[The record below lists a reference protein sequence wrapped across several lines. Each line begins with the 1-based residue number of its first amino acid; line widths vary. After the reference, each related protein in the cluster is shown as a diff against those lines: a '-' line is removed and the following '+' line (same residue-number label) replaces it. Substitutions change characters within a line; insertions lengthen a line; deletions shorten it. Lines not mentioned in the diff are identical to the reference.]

1 MSIKVNHIKAHLE
14 KNFQGKIDLSDIIGR
29 PPVEVERCFLSRA
42 LAAYSLTIVAI
53 ATIDDAAN
61 SVVDGFDDNGIDAIY
76 FDTASKNLWLVQSK
90 WIETGNGGIDNGDI
104 EKFIRGIKTLIDTKF
119 ERFNSKVKKR
129 EQEILSAL
137 LDATVKIQILI
148 AYTGKKLSSHNE
160 TSISDLLEEL
170 NDDSD
175 LVRFNDFNIDKA
187 HKGLVVGLNSEPI
200 NEDIIISNWGYTEDP
215 LKSYYGQINGSALGE
230 LWLKY
235 GRRLFTEN
243 IRSFLGTSD
252 VNDKIVETVANEPQN
267 FFFFNNGI
275 TILCDSIIKKP
286 ISGSDRNLGAFECK
300 GLSIVNGAQTLG
312 SIGILSEKSEVDLG
326 KIKVFIKFISLE
338 GTPEGFGQ
346 RITIATNTQN
356 KVDRKDFV
364 SLNAEQERIK
374 IDLKLEEIDYHYKRS
389 DEKINPDNSNY
400 LLEEVTFSL
409 AALWPDVSLTTTV
422 KKSSGKLW
430 EDVQSKPYTDLFNS
444 SVSARRIIKAVRIYR
459 TVADKLRTLS
469 LSTDG
474 RKRSLYLYGNTF
486 VAHII
491 MQNMNPA
498 LWSDGNI
505 DFENYFASN
514 LGNEIQQCLIDL
526 ERLIDRDYPGATI
539 GFVFRNYTK
548 CRDLKSKMIN
558 RRHQSTT
565 AHAS

>member
-1 MSIKVNHIKAHLE
+1 MSIKINHIKSHLE
-14 KNFQGKIDLSDIIGR
+14 KNFRGKIDLSDLTGR
-29 PPVEVERCFLSRA
+29 PTAELEKNFLSRA
-42 LAAYSLTIVAI
+42 LAAYSLTITAI
-53 ATIDDAAN
+53 STIDEA
-61 SVVDGFDDNGIDAIY
+61 SSSIVDGFDDNGIDAIY
-76 FDTASKNLWLVQSK
+76 FDSSAKNLWLVQSK
-90 WIETGNGGIDNGDI
+90 WIESGNGGIDNGEI

-119 ERFNSKVKKR
+119 DRFNSKVKDR

-137 LDATVKIQILI
+137 LDATVKIQVLI
-148 AYTGKKLSSHNE
+148 AFTGKKLSTHNE
-160 TSISDLLEEL
+160 ASINDLLEEL

-175 LVRFNDFNIDKA
+175 LVRFSDFNIDKA

-200 NEDIIISNWGYTEDP
+200 NEDIIISNWGFTEDP
-215 LKSYYGQINGSALGE
+215 LKSYYGQINGSALGD
-230 LWLKY
+230 LWQKY

-243 IRSFLGTSD
+243 IRSFLGASE
-252 VNDKIVETVANEPQN
+252 VNDKIVETVTNEPQN

-312 SIGILSEKSEVDLG
+312 SIGLLTEKNEIDLG

-374 IDLKLEEIDYHYKRS
+374 IDLKLEGIDYHYKRS
-389 DEKINPDNSNY
+389 DERIIPDESNY
-400 LLEEVTFSL
+400 TLEEVTFSL
-409 AALWPDVSLTTTV
+409 AALWHDVSLTTTV
-422 KKSSGKLW
+422 KKASGKLW
-430 EDVQSKPYTDLFNS
+430 EDVQGKPYTDLFNS
-444 SVSARRIIKAVRIYR
+444 TLSARKIIKSVKIYR
-459 TVADKLRTLS
+459 SISEKMRLLANHS
-469 LSTDG
+469 DG

-491 MQNMNPA
+491 MQNMQPS
-498 LWSDGNI
+498 LWADNGNGFDI
-505 DFENYFASN
+505 YFENS
-514 LGNEIQQCLIDL
+514 LQDEIQQCLVNLESQID
-526 ERLIDRDYPGATI
+526 IDYPGATI

-548 CRDLKSKMIN
+548 CRDLKSKLV
-558 RRHQSTT
+558 RRR
-565 AHAS
+565 